1 MRQNDLLKSDAG
13 DHLRVL
19 LYGEQQSYVVNC
31 QRCKMPFPISTS
43 SLLLMEKLPQDMYRL
58 LALDEDISERQR
70 QQRDRRAELIAPLL
84 AEECICDKSY
94 RNRVLREIV
103 SVNSVSRKTVLQY
116 LWLYWVYQSKNA
128 LLPSEK
134 SNAEKRPLSTDE
146 KAIRWALNKFYY
158 TPQKQSLQTS
168 YKMMLRSKYCD
179 AKGKLKQDYPS
190 FWQFRYFF
198 RQHRDPISESISRE
212 GIKAYQR
219 NHRPFVGAVIDYAG
233 TIGTYM
239 TDATVA
245 DIYIVSRL
253 SRRPIGRPVIY
264 TMVDAYSRLI
274 TGVYVGLEG
283 GQYALRL
290 LLQNTFADKV
300 SFCRQHNIEIDP
312 QDWPSHHLP
321 TKIMTDRGSEF
332 LGGPLENLCESYGI
346 EIENLPAYRPDLK
359 GIVEKLFD
367 LIQCAYKP
375 LLKGKGVVES
385 DIQERGAPDYRR
397 QGTLDLEQFT
407 AVVLRC
413 VLYYN
418 SQYIQSGFSRTPGM
432 ASAGITP
439 TAAAIWSFCSAQ
451 DDCPV
456 SVASDP
462 KLLYAL
468 LPRTDGKITQRGLEL
483 FNLRFS
489 NCTFKKRF
497 VAAGLNGR
505 ELVKVAYS
513 PDCLDTV
520 YLYEDSNYI
529 PFTLAQKMY
538 LGKSLAE
545 IADMQQNEKSESANW
560 KRQELQAQIDLM
572 NDIMQI
578 ADSAERGISDKGKI
592 SPQIQRGRAIARA
605 QEHMSMIDLLTAE
618 QEENFNEC

>member
-1 MRQNDLLKSDAG
+1 
-13 DHLRVL
+13 
-19 LYGEQQSYVVNC
+19 
-31 QRCKMPFPISTS
+31 
-43 SLLLMEKLPQDMYRL
+43 
-58 LALDEDISERQR
+58 
-70 QQRDRRAELIAPLL
+70 
-84 AEECICDKSY
+84 
-94 RNRVLREIV
+94 
-103 SVNSVSRKTVLQY
+103 
-116 LWLYWVYQSKNA
+116 
-128 LLPSEK
+128 
-134 SNAEKRPLSTDE
+134 
-146 KAIRWALNKFYY
+146 
-158 TPQKQSLQTS
+158 
-168 YKMMLRSKYCD
+168 
-179 AKGKLKQDYPS
+179 
-190 FWQFRYFF
+190 
-198 RQHRDPISESISRE
+198 
-212 GIKAYQR
+212 
-219 NHRPFVGAVIDYAG
+219 
-233 TIGTYM
+233 M

-274 TGVYVGLEG
+274 TGVYIGLEG

-312 QDWPSHHLP
+312 QDWPSRHLP

-359 GIVEKLFD
+359 GVVEKLFD
-367 LIQCAYKP
+367 LIQNAYKP

-385 DIQERGAPDYRR
+385 DTQERGAPDYRR

-413 VLYYN
+413 VIYYN

-439 TAAAIWSFCSAQ
+439 TAAAIWSFCMAQ

-456 SVASDP
+456 SVARDP

-468 LPRTDGKITQRGLEL
+468 LPRADGKITQRGLEL

-497 VAAGLNGR
+497 VSAGLNGR
-505 ELVKVAYS
+505 EIVKVAYS

-520 YLYEDSNYI
+520 YLYEDGDYI

-538 LGKSLAE
+538 FGKSLAE

-592 SPQIQRGRAIARA
+592 SPQIQRGRTIARA

-618 QEENFNEC
+618 QEENFNER

>member
-1 MRQNDLLKSDAG
+1 M
-13 DHLRVL
+13 
-19 LYGEQQSYVVNC
+19 
-31 QRCKMPFPISTS
+31 
-43 SLLLMEKLPQDMYRL
+43 
-58 LALDEDISERQR
+58 
-70 QQRDRRAELIAPLL
+70 
-84 AEECICDKSY
+84 
-94 RNRVLREIV
+94 
-103 SVNSVSRKTVLQY
+103 
-116 LWLYWVYQSKNA
+116 
-128 LLPSEK
+128 
-134 SNAEKRPLSTDE
+134 
-146 KAIRWALNKFYY
+146 
-158 TPQKQSLQTS
+158 
-168 YKMMLRSKYCD
+168 
-179 AKGKLKQDYPS
+179 
-190 FWQFRYFF
+190 
-198 RQHRDPISESISRE
+198 
-212 GIKAYQR
+212 
-219 NHRPFVGAVIDYAG
+219 
-233 TIGTYM
+233 
-239 TDATVA
+239 
-245 DIYIVSRL
+245 
-253 SRRPIGRPVIY
+253 
-264 TMVDAYSRLI
+264 
-274 TGVYVGLEG
+274 
-283 GQYALRL
+283 
-290 LLQNTFADKV
+290 
-300 SFCRQHNIEIDP
+300 
-312 QDWPSHHLP
+312 
-321 TKIMTDRGSEF
+321 
-332 LGGPLENLCESYGI
+332 
-346 EIENLPAYRPDLK
+346 K

-439 TAAAIWSFCSAQ
+439 TAAAIWSFCTSQ

-456 SVASDP
+456 PVASDP

-468 LPRTDGKITQRGLEL
+468 LPRADGKITQRGLEL

-505 ELVKVAYS
+505 EIVKVAYS

-520 YLYEDSNYI
+520 YLYENGDYI
-529 PFTLAQKMY
+529 PFTLSQKMY

-578 ADSAERGISDKGKI
+578 PDSAERGISDKGKI

-618 QEENFNEC
+618 QKENFNER